1 LSLKTAAGKKA
12 FFFPFFF
19 YKTFFLKQLNENNM
33 KHNTRLSY
41 LMRLSWEIQRK
52 KKCLRH
58 KALTAAWAIVL
69 NEDITI
75 YYLVKRHSHEK
86 YQNKVEAKN
95 LALFSAQ

>member
-1 LSLKTAAGKKA
+1 MPVSFTKH
-12 FFFPFFF
+12 
-19 YKTFFLKQLNENNM
+19 FFLKQLNETYM
-33 KHNTRLSY
+33 KHSTRLSN

-95 LALFSAQ
+95 FALFSTQ